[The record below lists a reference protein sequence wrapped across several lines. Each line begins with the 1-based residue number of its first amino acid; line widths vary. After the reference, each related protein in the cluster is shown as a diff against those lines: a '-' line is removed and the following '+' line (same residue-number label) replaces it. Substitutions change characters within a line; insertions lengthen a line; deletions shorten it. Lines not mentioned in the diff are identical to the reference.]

1 MVNSYQLIAGMPSF
15 HLSDIAKMR
24 LDAISFFLLG
34 LLLSAWGVQVLWN
47 LLSRDIPQISRI
59 RYSTSLAGTILW
71 GLLFMLVL
79 TMISGARELMTPGA
93 WQKNGYTYVL
103 QDDGDNSPAS
113 EPVDVIKLQTKRRA
127 RLELLRTMLWAFA
140 AAHEGNF
147 PESIE
152 TSGIAEELWQQPGT
166 VPATYAYSGGGSV
179 DSERE
184 RLVLEYAVYE
194 DGSQWQLFT
203 DGAIEEITPKATV
216 DEVAISEEPGSGA

>member
-1 MVNSYQLIAGMPSF
+1 MLNTFELIAGMPSF

-24 LDAISFFLLG
+24 LDAISFFLVG

-93 WQKNGYTYVL
+93 WRKNGYTYAL
-103 QDDGDNSPAS
+103 QDDDGVANVSMSADA
-113 EPVDVIKLQTKRRA
+113 IKLQTERRA
-127 RLELLRTMLWAFA
+127 RLELLRTMLWAHA
-140 AAHEGNF
+140 AANEGKF
-147 PESIE
+147 PESIAE
-152 TSGIAEELWQQPGT
+152 SGIAEELWQQPGT
-166 VPATYAYSGGGSV
+166 VPATYQYSGGGSV

-203 DGAIEEITPKATV
+203 DGAIEEVTPEAPV
-216 DEVAISEEPGSGA
+216 DEAATSEEPRGGV

>member
-1 MVNSYQLIAGMPSF
+1 MLNTYQMIAGMPSF

-24 LDAISFFLLG
+24 LDAISFFLVG

-47 LLSRDIPQISRI
+47 LLSRDIPQLSRI

-93 WQKNGYTYVL
+93 WRKKGYTYAL
-103 QDDGDNSPAS
+103 QSDDATSNVSTSADA
-113 EPVDVIKLQTKRRA
+113 IKLQTERRA
-127 RLELLRTMLWAFA
+127 RLELLRTMLWAYA
-140 AAHEGNF
+140 AANDGKF
-147 PESIE
+147 PESIAE
-152 TSGIAEELWQQPGT
+152 SGIAQELWKQPGT
-166 VPATYAYSGGGSV
+166 VPATYAYTGGGSV
-179 DSERE
+179 DSERV

-203 DGAIEEITPKATV
+203 DGAIEQVPPPAPVE
-216 DEVAISEEPGSGA
+216 EVATSEEQKGRD